1 MSEELQKKQISL
13 QRSLAFDLLDTDEKK
28 EQTNLLLD
36 EFLPHLAADIENLMH
51 EQKAT
56 LFHEIFTD
64 SHQPKIRVVLKLAK
78 FEHEFII
85 LLDSKNAMFV
95 IGSER
100 GGVQTNSALNAT
112 IALKPMLFKLK
123 V

>member
-1 MSEELQKKQISL
+1 MSKELQKKQISL
-13 QRSLAFDLLDTDEKK
+13 QRSLAFDLLDTDERK
-28 EQTNLLLD
+28 EQTNLLLN
-36 EFLPHLAADIENLMH
+36 EFLPHLASDIENLMH

-56 LFHEIFTD
+56 LFYEIFTD
-64 SHQPKIRVVLKLAK
+64 SYQPKIRVVLKLAK

>member
-13 QRSLAFDLLDTDEKK
+13 QRSLAFDLLDTDERK

-36 EFLPHLAADIENLMH
+36 EFLPHLTADIENLMH

-56 LFHEIFTD
+56 LFYEIFTD
-64 SHQPKIRVVLKLAK
+64 SYQPKIRVVLKLAK

>member
-1 MSEELQKKQISL
+1 MSEQQNNKQISL
-13 QRSLAFDLLDTDEKK
+13 LRSLAFDLLDTDERK
-28 EQTNLLLD
+28 EQTKLLLD

-56 LFHEIFTD
+56 LFYEIFTENY
-64 SHQPKIRVVLKLAK
+64 QPKIRVVLKLAK

>member
-1 MSEELQKKQISL
+1 MSEQENNKQISL
-13 QRSLAFDLLDTDEKK
+13 LRSLAFDLLDTDERK
-28 EQTNLLLD
+28 EQTKLLLD

-56 LFHEIFTD
+56 LFYEIFTD
-64 SHQPKIRVVLKLAK
+64 SYQPKIRVVLKLAK